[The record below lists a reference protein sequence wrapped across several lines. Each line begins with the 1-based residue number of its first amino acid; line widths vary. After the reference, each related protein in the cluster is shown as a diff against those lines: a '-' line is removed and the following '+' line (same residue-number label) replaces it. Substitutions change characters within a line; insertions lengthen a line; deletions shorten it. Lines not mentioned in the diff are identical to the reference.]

1 MLYSA
6 SLLLAGVALPLP
18 LAAQAVVQP
27 LPGTTDADK
36 LADLVRQIGRNPR
49 DVGALVDAGDLSAKL
64 GDTTA
69 AASLYKRAS
78 QVDPNNA
85 RVQAGIARILVN
97 GEHPGEALRYFN
109 QAERAGLSAAMFAD
123 DRGLAYDL
131 IGEQERAQRD
141 YRLALAQPGQDNEDE
156 VRRRY
161 ALSLGISGR
170 KDEALQQIDA
180 LLRKSD
186 RGAWR
191 ARAFILAMNGD
202 ASGANHIASTMMP
215 AGMATGLAAFF
226 TRLPTLSPAD
236 RAFAVHF
243 GEVTPTPERI
253 ADARLVPPL
262 PALAPD
268 SYARPAGVQLAART
282 VAAPAAPARGS
293 GRGREARQVAAASR
307 GRSSV
312 PAQVATAVPPAT
324 LPQSTPPVTQVA
336 QAPAPSRPAYAPQ
349 ATTTQPSAS
358 TQVAATTAPAFGG
371 AASLPA
377 PAASS
382 PTQVAQTLLPARP
395 TYSPSPGPVSVAAQ
409 PAPAPTRTANALNA
423 AQPSYAAQPVGQP
436 VSLAAAAEARTI
448 VPSSTASVAAA
459 GSPASSAAQANN
471 ALRSQS
477 PAALVAASPTPSAAP
492 VSGIGQANT
501 PVALAATAASS
512 TSISDRPPASSVA
525 TPASVQLA
533 AATTAAP
540 PLSPHPTTPARIENE
555 DTILARIVANI
566 SIPAS
571 ELGVAPMP
579 GATPAPGSTATIDDA
594 AIAAER
600 NAAAVERRRD
610 RAVATAPAPT
620 PRARHTTPVETAAV
634 KEETDPTSS
643 VSRKRAAAAPS
654 RDGRRATAGKEEVA
668 QVDTDD
674 APAGKRRG
682 SAKNNDA
689 VEPKLTPRQAAAK
702 AKADAKALADAKAA
716 AAEKKAAAAEKKAAR
731 AEPERY
737 WVQVAGGATQGDLHK
752 AWKNVRTKSSLLASR
767 TGYTTPL
774 RATNRVVTGPFKT
787 QDEAQAM
794 VNKLSKD
801 GVSAFTFTSEAGQK
815 MTKLGEK

>member
-1 MLYSA
+1 MLIPA
-6 SLLLAGVALPLP
+6 SLLLAGAAMPLP
-18 LAAQAVVQP
+18 LAAQAMVQP

-49 DVGALVDAGDLSAKL
+49 DVRALVDAGDLSAKL

-97 GEHPGEALRYFN
+97 GEHPGEALRYFI
-109 QAERAGLSAAMFAD
+109 QAERAGLSPATFAG
-123 DRGLAYDL
+123 DRGLAFDL

-141 YRLALAQPGQDNEDE
+141 YRVALARPGDDDEDE

-202 ASGANHIASTMMP
+202 ASGANRIATTMMP
-215 AGMATGLAAFF
+215 AGMGAGLAAFF

-268 SYARPAGVQLAART
+268 PYARPAGVQVAVQTAPTPAPVARND
-282 VAAPAAPARGS
+282 R
-293 GRGREARQVAAASR
+293 RGREPRERYRTTSR
-307 GRSSV
+307 GGSTRS
-312 PAQVATAVPPAT
+312 AQVATAAAVPAQSV
-324 LPQSTPPVTQVA
+324 PQAATPP
-336 QAPAPSRPAYAPQ
+336 
-349 ATTTQPSAS
+349 
-358 TQVAATTAPAFGG
+358 
-371 AASLPA
+371 
-377 PAASS
+377 ASS
-382 PTQVAQTLLPARP
+382 PTQVAQAIVPARP
-395 TYSPSPGPVSVAAQ
+395 SYTPPPAASQ
-409 PAPAPTRTANALNA
+409 PASAGTQVLAATAPGATAPVTQAPLTARPTGTRQPAAPTAT
-423 AQPSYAAQPVGQP
+423 
-436 VSLAAAAEARTI
+436 LAAAAETRTI
-448 VPSSTASVAAA
+448 VPTPATTLASA
-459 GSPASSAAQANN
+459 AAQANN
-471 ALRSQS
+471 AIGSQS
-477 PAALVAASPTPSAAP
+477 AALPRATGSLSPVPAASAAA
-492 VSGIGQANT
+492 QA
-501 PVALAATAASS
+501 PVALAASNPAAPSA
-512 TSISDRPPASSVA
+512 TPPAIE
-525 TPASVQLA
+525 PASAQPVQLA
-533 AATTAAP
+533 AATSAAPSFTPPPRDTAAP
-540 PLSPHPTTPARIENE
+540 RVDNG

-579 GATPAPGSTATIDDA
+579 GAAPQPGSTASIDEA
-594 AIAAER
+594 ALAAER
-600 NAAAVERRRD
+600 NAAAIERRRE
-610 RAVATAPAPT
+610 REATA
-620 PRARHTTPVETAAV
+620 AA
-634 KEETDPTSS
+634 E
-643 VSRKRAAAAPS
+643 SRTRAAAPTKAALAQNDAAAGPKDQS
-654 RDGRRATAGKEEVA
+654 DEATPPKSRRASTRKEQLA
-668 QVDTDD
+668 QADADD
-674 APAGKRRG
+674 APATKRRG
-682 SAKNNDA
+682 ARTADKKDA
-689 VEPKLTPRQAAAK
+689 PDEPKLTPRQAAAK

-737 WVQVAGGATQGDLHK
+737 WVQVAGGATQGDLAK
-752 AWKNVRTKSSLLASR
+752 AWKNVRAKSSLLANR
-767 TGYTTPL
+767 AGYTTPL

-815 MTKLGEK
+815 MTKLGGK

>member
-141 YRLALAQPGQDNEDE
+141 YRLALAQQGQDNEDE

-243 GEVTPTPERI
+243 GEVAPTPERI
-253 ADARLVPPL
+253 ADARLVPLL

-268 SYARPAGVQLAART
+268 PYARPAGAQLAART
-282 VAAPAAPARGS
+282 VAAPTVSTRGS
-293 GRGREARQVAAASR
+293 SRGREARQVAAASR

-312 PAQVATAVPPAT
+312 PAQVATAVPSAT
-324 LPQSTPPVTQVA
+324 LPQSTSQVTQA
-336 QAPAPSRPAYAPQ
+336 SAPSRSAYAPQ
-349 ATTTQPSAS
+349 VTMTQPSAS

-395 TYSPSPGPVSVAAQ
+395 IYSPSPGPVAVAAQ

-423 AQPSYAAQPVGQP
+423 PQPSYAAQPAGQP
-436 VSLAAAAEARTI
+436 VNLAAAAEARTI
-448 VPSSTASVAAA
+448 VPSSTAVVAAA

-471 ALRSQS
+471 AVRSQS
-477 PAALVAASPTPSAAP
+477 PAALVAARPTASAAPAP

-512 TSISDRPPASSVA
+512 TSISNRPPASGVA
-525 TPASVQLA
+525 TPAPVQLA

-540 PLSPHPTTPARIENE
+540 SLPPRPTTPARLENE

-594 AIAAER
+594 AVAAER

-620 PRARHTTPVETAAV
+620 PRARHTAPVETAAV
-634 KEETDPTSS
+634 KEETEATSS
-643 VSRKRAAAAPS
+643 VSRKRAAATPS
-654 RDGRRATAGKEEVA
+654 RDGRRTTASKEEVA

-674 APAGKRRG
+674 APTGKRRG

-702 AKADAKALADAKAA
+702 AKADAKALANAKAA

-752 AWKNVRTKSSLLASR
+752 AWKNVRTRSSLLASR

>member
-49 DVGALVDAGDLSAKL
+49 DVNALVDAGDLSAKL

-78 QVDPNNA
+78 QVDPVNA

-97 GEHPGEALRYFN
+97 GEHPGEALRYFA
-109 QAERAGLSAAMFAD
+109 QAERAGLSPTTFAD

-141 YRLALAQPGQDNEDE
+141 YRQALARPGQDNEDE

-170 KDEALQQIDA
+170 KDEALEQIDA

-202 ASGANHIASTMMP
+202 ASGANRIATTMMP
-215 AGMATGLAAFF
+215 AGMAGGLAAFF

-268 SYARPAGVQLAART
+268 AY
-282 VAAPAAPARGS
+282 ARGS
-293 GRGREARQVAAASR
+293 GVQVASRVAVPQRASVDRRRGRDSRGSTAIAARTPSQGEQAAATSR
-307 GRSSV
+307 TV
-312 PAQVATAVPPAT
+312 QP
-324 LPQSTPPVTQVA
+324 LPVTQSA
-336 QAPAPSRPAYAPQ
+336 PDGQPSSPAPVA
-349 ATTTQPSAS
+349 SA
-358 TQVAATTAPAFGG
+358 
-371 AASLPA
+371 
-377 PAASS
+377 
-382 PTQVAQTLLPARP
+382 PTQVAQVLPGTRP
-395 TYSPSPGPVSVAAQ
+395 GYATGPVGSTSMPVTSLVGAAETRTIVPAASAPVAVASSAPVTAASQANAAIRAQVPASAPTQVAANTVASPAQ
-409 PAPAPTRTANALNA
+409 IGSAASPAPAPTPTVAASAMTGGERAA
-423 AQPSYAAQPVGQP
+423 AQA
-436 VSLAAAAEARTI
+436 TN
-448 VPSSTASVAAA
+448 VAAA
-459 GSPASSAAQANN
+459 P
-471 ALRSQS
+471 
-477 PAALVAASPTPSAAP
+477 
-492 VSGIGQANT
+492 
-501 PVALAATAASS
+501 
-512 TSISDRPPASSVA
+512 
-525 TPASVQLA
+525 VQLA
-533 AATTAAP
+533 SATTTAP
-540 PLSPHPTTPARIENE
+540 VPTQSTVQPVPSTPSRLENE

-579 GATPAPGSTATIDDA
+579 GAAPQSGATTTIDEA
-594 AIAAER
+594 AVAAE
-600 NAAAVERRRD
+600 NNPVAVERRRE
-610 RAVATAPAPT
+610 RVAATGAAPRGRRVAPAET
-620 PRARHTTPVETAAV
+620 TDFATKSNPRKEVASTSAAPVRSRRGKVTQEVA
-634 KEETDPTSS
+634 ETD
-643 VSRKRAAAAPS
+643 AADDTP
-654 RDGRRATAGKEEVA
+654 AT
-668 QVDTDD
+668 T
-674 APAGKRRG
+674 RRG
-682 SAKNNDA
+682 ARKKE
-689 VEPKLTPRQAAAK
+689 EPKLTPKQAAAK
-702 AKADAKALADAKAA
+702 AKADAKALADAKAEA
-716 AAEKKAAAAEKKAAR
+716 AKKKAAR
-731 AEPERY
+731 AQPERY
-737 WVQVAGGATQGDLHK
+737 WVQVAGGATQGDLQK
-752 AWKNVRTKSSLLASR
+752 AWKNVRGKSAALASR

-787 QDEAQAM
+787 QEEAQAM

>member
-49 DVGALVDAGDLSAKL
+49 DVNALVDAGDLSAKL
-64 GDTTA
+64 GDATA

-97 GEHPGEALRYFN
+97 GEHPGEALRYFA
-109 QAERAGLSAAMFAD
+109 QAERAGLSPTTFAD

-141 YRLALAQPGQDNEDE
+141 YRQALARPGQDNEDE

-170 KDEALQQIDA
+170 KDEALEQIDA

-202 ASGANHIASTMMP
+202 ASGANKIATTMMP
-215 AGMATGLAAFF
+215 AGMAGGLAAFF

-243 GEVTPTPERI
+243 GEVTPTPERM

-268 SYARPAGVQLAART
+268 PYARSSGVQVASRTAVPPRTSTERRRGRESKPPVTIAART
-282 VAAPAAPARGS
+282 PPRA
-293 GRGREARQVAAASR
+293 EQVAAASR
-307 GRSSV
+307 TVQPLPVTQSAPASQPSS
-312 PAQVATAVPPAT
+312 PAPIAAAP
-324 LPQSTPPVTQVA
+324 TQVA
-336 QAPAPSRPAYAPQ
+336 QALSVTRPGYATSPAGSTSAP
-349 ATTTQPSAS
+349 
-358 TQVAATTAPAFGG
+358 VA
-371 AASLPA
+371 
-377 PAASS
+377 
-382 PTQVAQTLLPARP
+382 
-395 TYSPSPGPVSVAAQ
+395 
-409 PAPAPTRTANALNA
+409 
-423 AQPSYAAQPVGQP
+423 
-436 VSLAAAAEARTI
+436 SLAAAAETRTT
-448 VPSSTASVAAA
+448 VPAASAPVAV
-459 GSPASSAAQANN
+459 ASSAPATAPVTTASQAN
-471 ALRSQS
+471 AAIRAQV
-477 PAALVAASPTPSAAP
+477 PASAPTQVAANTVAPLAQVSSAPLPAPATNVALSPVTGGERAAAPANNVTAAP
-492 VSGIGQANT
+492 V
-501 PVALAATAASS
+501 
-512 TSISDRPPASSVA
+512 
-525 TPASVQLA
+525 QLA
-533 AATTAAP
+533 SATTTAP
-540 PLSPHPTTPARIENE
+540 VPTQPTVQPVPSTPSRIENE

-579 GATPAPGSTATIDDA
+579 GAAPQPGATTTIDEA
-594 AIAAER
+594 AVAAE
-600 NAAAVERRRD
+600 NNPVAVERRRD
-610 RAVATAPAPT
+610 RVAATST
-620 PRARHTTPVETAAV
+620 STRARRVALVEPTETAAKPDAR
-634 KEETDPTSS
+634 KE
-643 VSRKRAAAAPS
+643 AASTGAAPIRS
-654 RDGRRATAGKEEVA
+654 RRGKVTQEVA
-668 QVDTDD
+668 EADAVDET
-674 APAGKRRG
+674 PATTRRG
-682 SAKNNDA
+682 ARKKD
-689 VEPKLTPRQAAAK
+689 EPKLTPKQAAAK
-702 AKADAKALADAKAA
+702 AKADAKALADAKA
-716 AAEKKAAAAEKKAAR
+716 EAAEKKAAR
-731 AEPERY
+731 AQPERY

-752 AWKNVRTKSSLLASR
+752 AWKNVRSKSSLLASR
-767 TGYTTPL
+767 AGYTTPL

-787 QDEAQAM
+787 QEEAQAM

-815 MTKLGEK
+815 MTKLGDK

>member
-1 MLYSA
+1 MRFPMLIPA
-6 SLLLAGVALPLP
+6 SLLLAGAAMPLP
-18 LAAQAVVQP
+18 LAAQAMVQP

-49 DVGALVDAGDLSAKL
+49 DVRALVDAGDLSAKL

-109 QAERAGLSAAMFAD
+109 QAERAGLSPATFAG
-123 DRGLAYDL
+123 DRGLAFDL

-141 YRLALAQPGQDNEDE
+141 YRVALARPGDDDEDE

-202 ASGANHIASTMMP
+202 ASGANRIATTMMP
-215 AGMATGLAAFF
+215 AGMGAGLAAFF

-268 SYARPAGVQLAART
+268 PYARPAGVQVAVQTASTPAPVARND
-282 VAAPAAPARGS
+282 R
-293 GRGREARQVAAASR
+293 RGREPRERYRTTSR
-307 GRSSV
+307 GGSTRS
-312 PAQVATAVPPAT
+312 AQVATAAAVPAQSD
-324 LPQSTPPVTQVA
+324 PQAATPP
-336 QAPAPSRPAYAPQ
+336 
-349 ATTTQPSAS
+349 
-358 TQVAATTAPAFGG
+358 
-371 AASLPA
+371 
-377 PAASS
+377 ASS
-382 PTQVAQTLLPARP
+382 PTQVAQALIPARP
-395 TYSPSPGPVSVAAQ
+395 SYTPPPAASQ
-409 PAPAPTRTANALNA
+409 PASAGTQVLAAPATGTTAPVMRAPLTARPTGTPQPA
-423 AQPSYAAQPVGQP
+423 APAAT
-436 VSLAAAAEARTI
+436 LAAAAETRTV
-448 VPSSTASVAAA
+448 VPTPATAL
-459 GSPASSAAQANN
+459 ASAAAQANN
-471 ALRSQS
+471 VTGSQ
-477 PAALVAASPTPSAAP
+477 SAAP
-492 VSGIGQANT
+492 PRATGSLSPVPAESAATQA
-501 PVALAATAASS
+501 PVALAATNSAAPGA
-512 TSISDRPPASSVA
+512 TPPAIE
-525 TPASVQLA
+525 PAPAQRVQLA
-533 AATTAAP
+533 AATSAAPSFTQPPRDTAAP
-540 PLSPHPTTPARIENE
+540 RVDDG

-566 SIPAS
+566 SIPGS

-579 GATPAPGSTATIDDA
+579 GAAPQPGSTASIDEA
-594 AIAAER
+594 ALAAER
-600 NAAAVERRRD
+600 NAAAIERRRE
-610 RAVATAPAPT
+610 REATAVADS
-620 PRARHTTPVETAAV
+620 RARAAV
-634 KEETDPTSS
+634 PAKAASAQTD
-643 VSRKRAAAAPS
+643 AAAGAKDRSDEATPPKS
-654 RDGRRATAGKEEVA
+654 RRATTRKGQLA
-668 QVDTDD
+668 QADADD
-674 APAGKRRG
+674 APATKRRG
-682 SAKNNDA
+682 ARAADKKQAAD
-689 VEPKLTPRQAAAK
+689 EPKLTPRQAAAK

-716 AAEKKAAAAEKKAAR
+716 AAEKKAAR

-737 WVQVAGGATQGDLHK
+737 WVQVAGGATQGDLAK
-752 AWKNVRTKSSLLASR
+752 AWKNVRTKSSLLANRS
-767 TGYTTPL
+767 GYTTPL

-801 GVSAFTFTSEAGQK
+801 GVSAFTFASEAGQK
-815 MTKLGEK
+815 MTKLGGK

>member
-1 MLYSA
+1 MLIPA
-6 SLLLAGVALPLP
+6 SLLLAGAAMPLP
-18 LAAQAVVQP
+18 LAAQAMVQP

-49 DVGALVDAGDLSAKL
+49 DVRALVDAGDLSAKL

-109 QAERAGLSAAMFAD
+109 QAERAGLSPATFAG
-123 DRGLAYDL
+123 DRGLAFDL

-141 YRLALAQPGQDNEDE
+141 YRVALARTGQDDEDE

-202 ASGANHIASTMMP
+202 ASGANRIATTMMP
-215 AGMATGLAAFF
+215 AGMGAGLAAFF
-226 TRLPTLSPAD
+226 ARLPTLSPAD

-268 SYARPAGVQLAART
+268 PYARPVGVQ
-282 VAAPAAPARGS
+282 VAAQTAATPAPIARDNR
-293 GRGREARQVAAASR
+293 RGREARQRERIASRAGSTRAEQVASAAA
-307 GRSSV
+307 
-312 PAQVATAVPPAT
+312 PPARA
-324 LPQSTPPVTQVA
+324 VA
-336 QAPAPSRPAYAPQ
+336 QAPA
-349 ATTTQPSAS
+349 AT
-358 TQVAATTAPAFGG
+358 
-371 AASLPA
+371 
-377 PAASS
+377 S
-382 PTQVAQTLLPARP
+382 PTQVAQALVPVRP
-395 TYSPSPGPVSVAAQ
+395 TAA
-409 PAPAPTRTANALNA
+409 P
-423 AQPSYAAQPVGQP
+423 QPVPSQP
-436 VSLAAAAEARTI
+436 TPATAQVLAAVPAGTAARVTQSPLTTTPGYTPQSSVPASTLAAAAETRTI
-448 VPSSTASVAAA
+448 VPTQAAA
-459 GSPASSAAQANN
+459 LASAAPAASAAAQANS
-471 ALRSQS
+471 AISRQS
-477 PAALVAASPTPSAAP
+477 PATSLAAGAPAGQATSAAAQPTVALAESGAATSATPTAASPANSSPVPSEP
-492 VSGIGQANT
+492 
-501 PVALAATAASS
+501 
-512 TSISDRPPASSVA
+512 
-525 TPASVQLA
+525 VQLA
-533 AATTAAP
+533 AATSPAPSFTPPPSTAAP
-540 PLSPHPTTPARIENE
+540 PRVESE

-579 GATPAPGSTATIDDA
+579 GAAPQPGSPTTIDEA
-594 AIAAER
+594 ALAAER
-600 NAAAVERRRD
+600 NAAAVERRRE
-610 RAVATAPAPT
+610 REATAAAES
-620 PRARHTTPVETAAV
+620 RA
-634 KEETDPTSS
+634 
-643 VSRKRAAAAPS
+643 RAAAPTKTATAQTEPAAAKERADDATPS
-654 RDGRRATAGKEEVA
+654 RSRRAIARKEQLA
-668 QVDTDD
+668 QADADE
-674 APAGKRRG
+674 APATKRRG
-682 SAKNNDA
+682 ARASDRKAEAD
-689 VEPKLTPRQAAAK
+689 EPKLTPKQAAAK
-702 AKADAKALADAKAA
+702 AKADAKALADA
-716 AAEKKAAAAEKKAAR
+716 KAAAAEKKAAR

-737 WVQVAGGATQGDLHK
+737 WVQVAGGATQGDLAK
-752 AWKNVRTKSSLLASR
+752 AWKNVRAKSSLLANR
-767 TGYTTPL
+767 AGYTTPL

-801 GVSAFTFTSEAGQK
+801 GVSAFTFASEAGQK
-815 MTKLGEK
+815 MTKLGGK

>member
-1 MLYSA
+1 MRFPMLYSA

-109 QAERAGLSAAMFAD
+109 QAERAGLSPALFAD

-131 IGEQERAQRD
+131 IGEQDRAQRD
-141 YRLALAQPGQDNEDE
+141 YRLALARSGQDNEDE

-191 ARAFILAMNGD
+191 ARAFVLAMNGD
-202 ASGANHIASTMMP
+202 AAGANQIATTMMP
-215 AGMATGLAAFF
+215 AGMAGGLAAFF

-243 GEVTPTPERI
+243 GEVAPTPERI

-262 PALAPD
+262 PALGPDPYAP
-268 SYARPAGVQLAART
+268 RPAPVQLAAQS
-282 VAAPAAPARGS
+282 VATPAQSARGS
-293 GRGREARQVAAASR
+293 RRGRDARQVAAATR
-307 GRSSV
+307 RARSTP
-312 PAQVATAVPPAT
+312 PAQVATITSAAS
-324 LPQSTPPVTQVA
+324 PQPVTQPAPIPTQLAQVPAPLRQVPAPQPSAASSPLPVA
-336 QAPAPSRPAYAPQ
+336 AAVTPTQLASATTPARPTYTPQTTAPSIASNLAAAAETRTTVPSSSTSVGSASSAALANNLVRSQAVATPSPVPANVASIAPIAPASNPAPSPASGSAVP
-349 ATTTQPSAS
+349 ATT
-358 TQVAATTAPAFGG
+358 G
-371 AASLPA
+371 L

-382 PTQVAQTLLPARP
+382 PAVQVA
-395 TYSPSPGPVSVAAQ
+395 AA
-409 PAPAPTRTANALNA
+409 
-423 AQPSYAAQPVGQP
+423 SAQPVAP
-436 VSLAAAAEARTI
+436 
-448 VPSSTASVAAA
+448 
-459 GSPASSAAQANN
+459 
-471 ALRSQS
+471 
-477 PAALVAASPTPSAAP
+477 PSA
-492 VSGIGQANT
+492 
-501 PVALAATAASS
+501 
-512 TSISDRPPASSVA
+512 RPA
-525 TPASVQLA
+525 TPARL
-533 AATTAAP
+533 
-540 PLSPHPTTPARIENE
+540 ENE

-571 ELGVAPMP
+571 ELGVPPMP
-579 GATPAPGSTATIDDA
+579 GAAPQPGSAATIDEA
-594 AIAAER
+594 AVAAER
-600 NAAAVERRRD
+600 NAAAVERRRE
-610 RAVATAPAPT
+610 RAAVATVESRAHANASAKLAATKPDITGGSKSRPA
-620 PRARHTTPVETAAV
+620 AAD
-634 KEETDPTSS
+634 ERPSPTS
-643 VSRKRAAAAPS
+643 
-654 RDGRRATAGKEEVA
+654 RRAGKAKEEVA
-668 QVDTDD
+668 EVDTDT
-674 APAGKRRG
+674 PASQRATTRASGRK
-682 SAKNNDA
+682 AKLD
-689 VEPKLTPRQAAAK
+689 EPKLTPKQAAAK
-702 AKADAKALADAKAA
+702 AKAEAKELADAKAA
-716 AAEKKAAAAEKKAAR
+716 AAEKKAAR
-731 AEPERY
+731 AEAERY
-737 WVQVAGGATQGDLHK
+737 WVQVAGGATEGDLRK
-752 AWKNVRTKSSLLASR
+752 AWKNVRAKSSLLASR
-767 TGYTTPL
+767 GGYTTPL

-787 QDEAQAM
+787 QAEAQAM